1 MIRSKKELKF
11 YIMSDRIINGLPPK
25 ESFLRRVKNYI
36 LAVPPI
42 VDYLRYMRCFA
53 YYKNQ
58 RGIIATIKTIY
69 YRFRYNRLGVKLGF
83 YINED
88 VFDYGLCVP
97 HYGTF
102 RIGGNNKIGRYAVI
116 HTVTNIT
123 ASNCVIG
130 DGLYLSVGAK
140 VIGPLSL
147 GDNVS
152 IAANSVVNKS
162 QGSNILLAGAPAIVK
177 KESYPAWYNRDGETF
192 SRRIE
197 VIEDLKQKMGLSD
210 LK

>member
-1 MIRSKKELKF
+1 MINTRKQLNF
-11 YIMSDRIINGLPPK
+11 FIMADRIMNGMPIK
-25 ESFLRRVKNYI
+25 ESLLERLKNFVI
-36 LAVPPI
+36 GTPPI
-42 VDYLRYMRCFA
+42 AQYLRCMRCYSF
-53 YYKNQ
+53 YKNRKGLMASLKTVYF
-58 RGIIATIKTIY
+58 RGK
-69 YRFRYNRLGVKLGF
+69 YNRLGIKLGC

-102 RIGGNNKIGRYAVI
+102 RIGGNNRIGRFAVI

-140 VIGPLSL
+140 IIGPLTL

-152 IAANSVVNKS
+152 ITANSVVNKS
-162 QGSNILLAGAPAIVK
+162 YGSNLLLAGAPATVK
-177 KESYPAWYNRDGETF
+177 KDNYPAWYQRDGEVYVD
-192 SRRIE
+192 RIKRVE
-197 VIEDLKQKMGLSD
+197 HLRERMGL
-210 LK
+210 